1 MYDKIILALSL
12 EHGFAEQAIE
22 TAQRL
27 GGKSAE
33 IIALHVYEPLSGS
46 VSTYLDDDLVQ
57 QAYTDA
63 TRMLAASVA
72 TRSSCSAAHTR
83 ASAASV
89 ASRRACS
96 AAATRALAASVA
108 SRASASAR
116 TRRAS
121 AAANRAV
128 SIELSA
134 CAVAPASER
143 SRPGRRR
150 SRRAASSGRCPTSRA
165 GRPR

>member
-57 QAYTDA
+57 KAYNDA
-63 TRMLAASVA
+63 KRMLAARVNGVA
-72 TRSSCSAAHTR
+72 NVKPVILKGHSSRTITAYATEIGADAIIVGSHKPGLRDYFLGTTAAR
-83 ASAASV
+83 IVRQAS
-89 ASRRACS
+89 
-96 AAATRALAASVA
+96 
-108 SRASASAR
+108 
-116 TRRAS
+116 
-121 AAANRAV
+121 
-128 SIELSA
+128 
-134 CAVAPASER
+134 CAVIVLR
-143 SRPGRRR
+143 
-150 SRRAASSGRCPTSRA
+150 
-165 GRPR
+165 